1 MHSKLSI
8 AQTLIHQLGPFD
20 EAIASIVQDE
30 IDSWTI
36 FFNNGQAI
44 HLQFEP
50 EPTQWLMSCEL
61 ALSSEAHRLAIY
73 TAMLNFNLLYQGVAP
88 LKVALSSPDG
98 NLLLIGQYQ
107 LSEHSLPILQQ
118 LMQQFLLAAQ
128 HVTEQVA
135 LHEQQAVLPEMSSQ
149 QSPQFSAQDLA

>member
-1 MHSKLSI
+1 
-8 AQTLIHQLGPFD
+8 
-20 EAIASIVQDE
+20 
-30 IDSWTI
+30 
-36 FFNNGQAI
+36 
-44 HLQFEP
+44 
-50 EPTQWLMSCEL
+50 MSCEL